1 MGQNTNI
8 EWTDHTFNA
17 WIGCTKVS
25 PGCANCYAAT
35 QDNFRKWTP
44 QGWGKGKPRKR
55 TSEANW
61 KEPLKWNGIASA
73 MHKEAAAIRQS
84 GKAVEILQIADLDY
98 RPRVFCSSLAD
109 WLDDEVPIEWL
120 SDLLYLAVKCSALD
134 WLMLTKRPQ
143 NWKSRLTAVASLND
157 IGSQIAQHWLAG
169 NPPPNFWLGT
179 TVENQ
184 DMADQRILHLAQI
197 PSAVRFLSV
206 EPMLEEINLYL
217 LGGRTGESRTKY
229 IAAHDVSIENGG
241 SGMQS
246 IDWVICGGESGSGCR
261 PFNADWARSIRDQCA
276 AADVAF
282 FMKQMGGT
290 RKPFPAIPD
299 DLMIRQFPACPVC
312 HGLSMLPGTEPN
324 DDVMNTPCPQCNEW
338 AAVKGGT
345 ES

>member
-44 QGWGKGKPRKR
+44 AGWGKGKPRKR
-55 TSEANW
+55 TSESNW

-73 MHKEAAAIRQS
+73 MHKEAAAIRQR
-84 GKAVEILQIADLDY
+84 GKVVEILQIADLDY

-120 SDLLYLAVKCSALD
+120 SDLLYLAVKCSNLD

-143 NWKSRLTAVASLND
+143 NWKSRLTAIASLND
-157 IGSQIAQHWLAG
+157 IGSQIAQQWLNG
-169 NPPPNFWLGT
+169 NPPPNFWIGT

-184 DMADQRILHLAQI
+184 DMANERLPQLLEI
-197 PSAVRFLSV
+197 PAKVRFLSV
-206 EPMLEEINLYL
+206 EPMLGPVDFSNVTHRSDCVAT
-217 LGGRTGESRTKY
+217 LGKPALHGV
-229 IAAHDVSIENGG
+229 H
-241 SGMQS
+241 
-246 IDWVICGGESGSGCR
+246 WVICGGESGGGFR
-261 PFNADWARSIRDQCA
+261 TFNPDWARSLRDQCKA
-276 AADVAF
+276 VDVAF
-282 FMKQMGGT
+282 FMKQMGGS

-324 DDVMNTPCPQCNEW
+324 DDVMNTPCQQCNEW
-338 AAVKGGT
+338 SAVKGGT
-345 ES
+345 EP